1 MPSTYSPNLK
11 IQLMATGE
19 KTGEWGDIT
28 NVNLGTLIDQAVAG
42 YDTVS
47 LTGVTTTALQIL
59 DGVSS
64 TGRNYV
70 VQFTGSPSGAV
81 TVTVPA
87 VDKPYIFINGTG
99 QTVTVKVSGQTGVA
113 IAAGK
118 KAIVY
123 TDSTDVREVVNAPV
137 SEAGTQ
143 TLSNKTFIAP
153 VLGTPAAGSTLTNCT
168 GLPIGGLT
176 GLGTGVAG
184 ALGAAVTGSGSMVL
198 GTSPTL
204 VTPNLGV
211 PSFLTLTNATGL
223 SLTAGVTGVLPV
235 ANGGTGTG
243 TGFGTMSSQNANNVA
258 ITGGSMSAVAVTGG
272 TLSNVSTARVGT
284 ASVLSTAETLT
295 VLAPASTDGVVSKVT
310 TNTNFNFV
318 GQDSSGTENF
328 KVEGNGAVTSG
339 VTGTGS
345 GGPFTGAQGRFNNAD
360 EWGLEAYQSA
370 TTSVSYGA
378 LAVRVN
384 NNANP
389 LVTFFKGLNATPTQS
404 SPPSPVTVG
413 QITTDGSSTSY
424 VTTSDYR
431 LKENVTNLTS
441 GASLVAA
448 LRPVVFTWKH
458 NPEIGPKTGFIAHEV
473 QAVVPQAVNGIKDAV
488 NPDGSIRQ
496 QGIDHSM
503 LVPVLTAAIKE
514 LLARVEALEASIAQ
528 GT

>member
-70 VQFTGSPSGAV
+70 IQFTGSPSAAV

-137 SEAGTQ
+137 SETGTQ
-143 TLSNKTFIAP
+143 TLSNKTFVSPA
-153 VLGTPAAGSTLTNCT
+153 LGTPTSGTLSSCS
-168 GLPIGGLT
+168 GLPIAGIAS
-176 GLGTGVAG
+176 LGTGVAG

-198 GTSPTL
+198 NTSPTL

-223 SLTAGVTGVLPV
+223 SLTTGVSGVLPV

-318 GQDSSGTENF
+318 GQNAAGTETF
-328 KVEGNGAVTSG
+328 QVTGNGQVIAAIGDSNGFKCGKAALAQTALGPTSLNLDTLTSLYGDNATSSFFQNAQQIWTSTAGLADFTLTNG
-339 VTGTGS
+339 VTPRAYGTTTWTNLSDQRVKKDISDYGVGLNS
-345 GGPFTGAQGRFNNAD
+345 IKQLHPVNYRFNGRYGTSDGGP
-360 EWGLEAYQSA
+360 
-370 TTSVSYGA
+370 
-378 LAVRVN
+378 
-384 NNANP
+384 
-389 LVTFFKGLNATPTQS
+389 
-404 SPPSPVTVG
+404 
-413 QITTDGSSTSY
+413 SY
-424 VTTSDYR
+424 V
-431 LKENVTNLTS
+431 
-441 GASLVAA
+441 
-448 LRPVVFTWKH
+448 
-458 NPEIGPKTGFIAHEV
+458 GFIAQEV
-473 QAVVPQAVNGIKDAV
+473 AETSFLSMVSPYPCKDPDTGETSELLSVNTSELIFALVNAV
-488 NPDGSIRQ
+488 
-496 QGIDHSM
+496 
-503 LVPVLTAAIKE
+503 KE
-514 LLARVEALEASIAQ
+514 LSARVEALEASIAQ